1 MRIERPRRAAL
12 FKLAHY
18 QIFGFDIG
26 EEDPATAGRYRLV
39 TDEDEM
45 LGLSFLAFPR
55 TATMLHIPAI
65 SISDH
70 PNQVFHV
77 NSAELAAALM
87 PFGGFLVTQQA
98 AKRMVPRG
106 RGAILLTGATAS
118 VKGFALSS
126 AFAMGKLCA
135 DWRKARRASWGPRAF
150 TSPISLLMA
159 ACAARDTPIRPTSL
173 TAPSIRTQSPRP
185 ISTCCAS
192 IGAHGPSR
200 SRSGRGSM
208 TSDHRAQPG

>member
-70 PNQVFHV
+70 PK
-77 NSAELAAALM
+77 NSA
-87 PFGGFLVTQQA
+87 
-98 AKRMVPRG
+98 
-106 RGAILLTGATAS
+106 
-118 VKGFALSS
+118 
-126 AFAMGKLCA
+126 LCA
-135 DWRKARRASWGPRAF
+135 
-150 TSPISLLMA
+150 T
-159 ACAARDTPIRPTSL
+159 RP
-173 TAPSIRTQSPRP
+173 
-185 ISTCCAS
+185 
-192 IGAHGPSR
+192 
-200 SRSGRGSM
+200 
-208 TSDHRAQPG
+208 